1 MPTRLSRFWSN
12 RSRRYECRSGL
23 DCLDRFFFDGRGGF
37 RAGIEG
43 EEKVISASD
52 QAKGGFLIRVVARII
67 DAIILAIIGVAL
79 SSIDANLAG
88 TLSLPISVIYFVYFW
103 STTGQT
109 IGHKV
114 MGLRVVRTD
123 GSSLDVVGAIIRYI
137 GAIVSAIPLGL
148 GYLWVIWDPK
158 KQGWHDKIAGTYVIK
173 L

>member
-1 MPTRLSRFWSN
+1 
-12 RSRRYECRSGL
+12 
-23 DCLDRFFFDGRGGF
+23 
-37 RAGIEG
+37 
-43 EEKVISASD
+43 VISASD
-52 QAKGGFLIRVVARII
+52 QAKGGFLVRVVARII
-67 DAIILAIIGVAL
+67 DAIILAIIGAAL